1 MKEII
6 ETYITYKWEERSEM
20 IVSEIETLLN
30 SIPCIRVL
38 RDKTFLS
45 YGESIELFM
54 EKLRHGNIVVMVL
67 SNQYL
72 HSINCM
78 YEMSGLFKDNSY
90 IDRAFPVMVD
100 TSIRDGQYYI
110 DLCNYWKAKLTMQNK
125 LIRDSNNGLDI
136 IKPLLKDVDKIDLII
151 SSLPRLF
158 EYCKEIKAPDAET
171 MQKEGFAELVSR
183 IEDRA
188 NKLLKDP
195 QSLHPDLDRLIMEIN
210 QLSYEQFAK
219 IVSSYKADYKKI
231 EISGFDGQ
239 LQSANPT
246 FVIDDTPMVLYAILH
261 DLEKVVEE
269 NQIANI
275 RYTSSKHRREFTP
288 RTLLDTLKIM
298 KYE

>member
-72 HSINCM
+72 HSINYM

-90 IDRAFPVMVD
+90 MDRVFPVMVD

-110 DLCNYWKAKLTMQNK
+110 DLCNYWKEKLTMQNK

-136 IKPLLKDVDKIDLII
+136 IKPLLKDVLYI
-151 SSLPRLF
+151 
-158 EYCKEIKAPDAET
+158 
-171 MQKEGFAELVSR
+171 GVS
-183 IEDRA
+183 
-188 NKLLKDP
+188 
-195 QSLHPDLDRLIMEIN
+195 QGTTHLD
-210 QLSYEQFAK
+210 SYVLGLQF
-219 IVSSYKADYKKI
+219 V
-231 EISGFDGQ
+231 
-239 LQSANPT
+239 
-246 FVIDDTPMVLYAILH
+246 
-261 DLEKVVEE
+261 
-269 NQIANI
+269 
-275 RYTSSKHRREFTP
+275 
-288 RTLLDTLKIM
+288 
-298 KYE
+298 